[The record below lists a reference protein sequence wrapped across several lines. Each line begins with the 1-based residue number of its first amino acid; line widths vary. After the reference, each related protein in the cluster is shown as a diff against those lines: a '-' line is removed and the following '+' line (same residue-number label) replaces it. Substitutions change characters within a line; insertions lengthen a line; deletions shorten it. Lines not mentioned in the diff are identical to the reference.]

1 MPILGHVAK
10 NTQYPGPNEALARY
24 ESLVARHPEAERRGA
39 KNPYT
44 SVNGW
49 MTSFLDPGGRLHLRM
64 GDDARAAVTADGG
77 VPTKQYGKNMP
88 EFVGVTEDA
97 FADATR
103 ADELFASSWE
113 WSASKP
119 PK

>member
-1 MPILGHVAK
+1 MAK
-10 NTQYPGPNEALARY
+10 KAQYPGPAEALASY
-24 ESLVARHPEAERRGA
+24 EALVDRHPHAERKGA

-44 SVNGW
+44 SVKGW
-49 MTSFLDPGGRLHLRM
+49 MTSFIDPEGRLHLRM
-64 GDDARAAVTADGG
+64 SDTDRAALEAEGG
-77 VPTKQYGKNMP
+77 EPTKQYGKNMP